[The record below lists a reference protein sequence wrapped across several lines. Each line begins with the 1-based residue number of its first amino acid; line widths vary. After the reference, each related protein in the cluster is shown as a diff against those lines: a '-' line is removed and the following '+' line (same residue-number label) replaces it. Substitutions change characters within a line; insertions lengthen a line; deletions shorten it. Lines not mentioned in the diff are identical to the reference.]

1 LNIPADLEALAMSA
15 QQLAWTAGALILGIY
30 ESDYEIESKHDE
42 TPVTTADL
50 AAHDAIVEGLAEL
63 TPNVPVLSEE
73 SAGIPFATRSRWQHY
88 WLVDP
93 LDGTREFIKHTGEFT
108 VNLALVGN
116 HRPLLGIIHA
126 PVTGV
131 TYFAW
136 NNGGAYKFSDGVDE
150 AHKIYTRPLE
160 DAPVRVAGSR
170 GYAVKSLQTFLR
182 RLDNYEYVGV
192 GAALKPCL
200 IAEGSVDVY
209 PRLGPT
215 SEWDTA
221 AAQCILEEA
230 GGKFTDL
237 HLQPLRYNTKPSL
250 TNPPF
255 IAFGDDRRNWIRYI
269 PEQFLEPRP

>member
-1 LNIPADLEALAMSA
+1 MPIDLAELA
-15 QQLAWTAGALILGIY
+15 QPVRELAIAAGELILEFY
-30 ESDYEIESKHDE
+30 DSDYEVESKQDQ

-50 AAHDAIVEGLAEL
+50 AAHETIVEGLAEL
-63 TPNVPVLSEE
+63 TPDVPVLSEE
-73 SAGIPFATRSRWQHY
+73 SCNIPYATRSQWHCY

-108 VNLALVGN
+108 VNLALVGD
-116 HRPLLGIIHA
+116 HRPVLGVIHA
-126 PVTGV
+126 PVTRV

-136 NNGGAYKFSDGVDE
+136 DNGGAYKLGNGNQAPE
-150 AHKIYTRPLE
+150 KIYTRPLE

-182 RLDNYEYVGV
+182 RLDNYEYVGI

-200 IAEGSVDVY
+200 IAEGNVDVY

-230 GGKFTDL
+230 GGKLTDL
-237 HLQPLRYNTKPSL
+237 HLRPLRYNTKPSL
-250 TNPPF
+250 KNPPF

-269 PEQFLEPRP
+269 PEQFLEREY